1 MTTPSVDL
9 QAFNEKLQRIE
20 DLLTRGELKPAAE
33 QLNALAR
40 VAPQHPA
47 IYMLGM
53 RLGEAAG
60 NGEAALKSARR
71 AVDCAPGWPV
81 AVAELAACLARQ
93 NKMPEA
99 LVEAKRAV
107 DLGPKDLSVL
117 RRAID
122 VAEHGRESAIALP
135 WLRKA
140 VALAPTDVPLQ
151 RMLARALADTGSVD
165 EAISVLDAALSPEG
179 APIELL
185 AERMTIHFRAG
196 HEAEAKRD
204 SSRLLELQ
212 PDNESFRFWR
222 DKTHGNVP
230 TTQPRAMVEGLFDN
244 YADRFDMHLVR
255 GLQYDT
261 PKKVAE
267 WIREHY
273 PTLELNILDLGCG
286 TGLLGVFLGPI
297 KGAMIGVDLS
307 EKMIEQAARHNIY
320 HRFHQV
326 SLVDA
331 LENTPPSLYHV
342 ITANDVLIYVG
353 DLGSVIPNAWRVL
366 RADGHFIFTC
376 ETAPED
382 GPDMLLDDKL
392 RYRHKASAIE
402 AMCRE
407 AGYDKVEIEPMT
419 LRMEAGAPI
428 AGFRVIAHKAAS
440 GRRHGRRKTAAA

>member
-1 MTTPSVDL
+1 MTTISIDL
-9 QAFNEKLQRIE
+9 QAFNEKLQSIE
-20 DLLTRGELKPAAE
+20 QLLASGELKPAAE
-33 QLNALAR
+33 QLNELAR
-40 VAPQHPA
+40 TAPQHPA

-60 NGEAALKSARR
+60 NGEAALKSARH
-71 AVDCAPGWPV
+71 AVACAPGWPV

-99 LVEAKRAV
+99 LAEAKRAV
-107 DLGPKDLSVL
+107 DLGPNDISVL

-122 VAEHGRESAIALP
+122 VANHGRESAIALP
-135 WLRKA
+135 WIKKA
-140 VALAPTDVPLQ
+140 SALAPTDPMLQ
-151 RMLARALADTGSVD
+151 RMLARALADTGAPD
-165 EAISVLDAALSPEG
+165 EAITVLDDALQIEN

-185 AERMTIHFRAG
+185 AERMTIHFNAG
-196 HEAEAKRD
+196 HAADAKRD
-204 SSRLLELQ
+204 SARLLELQ

-244 YADRFDMHLVR
+244 YAPTFDMHLVR

-267 WIREHY
+267 WIKEHY

-307 EKMIEQAARHNIY
+307 EKMIEQAARHKLY
-320 HRFHQV
+320 HRFHRV
-326 SLVDA
+326 NLVDA

-353 DLGSVIPNAWRVL
+353 DLSAVIPNAWKVL
-366 RADGHFIFTC
+366 RADGNFIFTC

-382 GPDMLLDDKL
+382 GPDMVLDDKL
-392 RYRHKASAIE
+392 RYRHKASAVE

-407 AGYDKVEIEPMT
+407 AGYDKVELENVT
-419 LRMEAGAPI
+419 LRMENGKPI
-428 AGFRVIAHKAAS
+428 EGFRVIAHKAAS
-440 GRRHGRRKTAAA
+440 GRRHGRRKTTAA

>member
-1 MTTPSVDL
+1 MTTLSIDL

-20 DLLTRGELKPAAE
+20 QLLASGELKPAAE
-33 QLNALAR
+33 QLNELAR
-40 VAPQHPA
+40 TAPQHPA

-71 AVDCAPGWPV
+71 AVQCAPGWPV
-81 AVAELAACLARQ
+81 AVVELAACLARQ
-93 NKMPEA
+93 NKMADA
-99 LVEAKRAV
+99 LTEAKRAV
-107 DLGPKDLSVL
+107 DLGPNDLSVL

-122 VAEHGRESAIALP
+122 VANHGRESGIALP
-135 WLRKA
+135 WVRKA
-140 VALAPTDVPLQ
+140 SALAPTDPMLQ
-151 RMLARALADTGSVD
+151 RMLARALADTGAPD
-165 EAISVLDAALSPEG
+165 EAITVLDEAIKLEN

-185 AERMTIHFRAG
+185 AERMTIHFNAG
-196 HEAEAKRD
+196 HEADAKRD
-204 SSRLLELQ
+204 SARLLELQ

-244 YADRFDMHLVR
+244 YAPTFDMHLVR

-267 WIREHY
+267 WIKEHY

-307 EKMIEQAARHNIY
+307 EKMIEQAARHNLY

-342 ITANDVLIYVG
+342 ITANDVLVYVG
-353 DLGSVIPNAWRVL
+353 DLSSVIPNAWRVL
-366 RADGHFIFTC
+366 RADGNFIFTC

-382 GPDMLLDDKL
+382 GPDLVLGDKL
-392 RYRHKASAIE
+392 RYQHKASAIE

-407 AGYDKVEIEPMT
+407 AGFDKVEIEYMT
-419 LRMEAGAPI
+419 LRMDNGAPI
-428 AGFRVIAHKAAS
+428 EGFRVVAHKAAS
-440 GRRHGRRKTAAA
+440 GRRHGRRKAAAA

>member
-1 MTTPSVDL
+1 MTTISIDL
-9 QAFNEKLQRIE
+9 QAFNEKLQSIE
-20 DLLTRGELKPAAE
+20 QLLASGELKPAAE
-33 QLNALAR
+33 QLNELAR
-40 VAPQHPA
+40 TAPQHPA

-71 AVDCAPGWPV
+71 AVACAPGWPV

-99 LVEAKRAV
+99 LAEAKRAV
-107 DLGPKDLSVL
+107 DLGPNDISVL

-122 VAEHGRESAIALP
+122 VANHGRESAIALP
-135 WLRKA
+135 WIKKA
-140 VALAPTDVPLQ
+140 SALAPTDPMLQ
-151 RMLARALADTGSVD
+151 RMLARALADTGAPD
-165 EAISVLDAALSPEG
+165 EAITVLDDALQIEN

-185 AERMTIHFRAG
+185 AERMTIHFNAG
-196 HEAEAKRD
+196 HAADAKRD
-204 SSRLLELQ
+204 SARLLELQ

-244 YADRFDMHLVR
+244 YAPTFDMHLVR

-267 WIREHY
+267 WIKEHY

-307 EKMIEQAARHNIY
+307 EKMIEQAARHKLY
-320 HRFHQV
+320 HRFHRV
-326 SLVDA
+326 NLVDA

-353 DLGSVIPNAWRVL
+353 DLSAVIPNAWKVL
-366 RADGHFIFTC
+366 RADGNFIFTC

-382 GPDMLLDDKL
+382 GPDMVLDDKL
-392 RYRHKASAIE
+392 RYRHKASAVE

-407 AGYDKVEIEPMT
+407 AGYDKVELENVT
-419 LRMEAGAPI
+419 LRMENGKPI
-428 AGFRVIAHKAAS
+428 EGFRVIAHKAAS
-440 GRRHGRRKTAAA
+440 GRRHGRRKTTAA